1 MECQK
6 VNHRKLKPLST
17 ECDTGGDKR
26 LSRGCSNLMYACQQ
40 GLTDNIVKEL
50 RKKVNI
56 FFFVCLA
63 VKKIVF
69 YKWVVLIC
77 MIGFYINDL
86 DLFFTFFWSMDRL
99 KSNSCLN
106 HAL

>member
-50 RKKVNI
+50 RKKVI
-56 FFFVCLA
+56 
-63 VKKIVF
+63 I
-69 YKWVVLIC
+69 YLI
-77 MIGFYINDL
+77 Y
-86 DLFFTFFWSMDRL
+86 LFFMLFGV
-99 KSNSCLN
+99 
-106 HAL
+106 